1 MSVSAIPGNAFFTPQ
16 NIEAT
21 FQKLQQE
28 FHQLGQDLQSGN
40 LSAAQSDFAS
50 LKNLGAQSST
60 TTSQNNSPIAQGYN
74 QLAKD
79 LPSGNL
85 AAAQRDFKTIQQDFE
100 INPRRARLRHRSH
113 TVTIMAANPV
123 RSVNR
128 STSSAPR
135 CRRAISPPRSRH
147 TLR

>member
-40 LSAAQSDFAS
+40 LSAAQSDFAR

-60 TTSQNNSPIAQGYN
+60 TTSQNSSPIVQAFN

-79 LPSGNL
+79 LQSGNL
-85 AAAQRDFKTIQQDFE
+85 AAAQQDFNDPAGFRKS
-100 INPRRARLRHRSH
+100 IRAG
-113 TVTIMAANPV
+113 PD
-123 RSVNR
+123 
-128 STSSAPR
+128 
-135 CRRAISPPRSRH
+135 
-147 TLR
+147 